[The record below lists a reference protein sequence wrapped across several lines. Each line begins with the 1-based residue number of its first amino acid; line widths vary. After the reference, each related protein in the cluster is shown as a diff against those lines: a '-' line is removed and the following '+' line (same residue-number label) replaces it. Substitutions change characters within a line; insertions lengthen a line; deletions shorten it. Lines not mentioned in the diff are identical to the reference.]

1 MDVYPLGAI
10 ERDARSNGSVDD
22 KTALALIDEIRRLT
36 AETERLSGII
46 ERKESIISHMKNHWV
61 ELPHGRD
68 IPGWR
73 SI

>member
-1 MDVYPLGAI
+1 MEVYPLGAI
-10 ERDARSNGSVDD
+10 ERDARTNGSVDSE
-22 KTALALIDEIRRLT
+22 TALALIEEIRRLT
-36 AETERLSGII
+36 AETVRLSEVV

-61 ELPHGRD
+61 ELPHGRE